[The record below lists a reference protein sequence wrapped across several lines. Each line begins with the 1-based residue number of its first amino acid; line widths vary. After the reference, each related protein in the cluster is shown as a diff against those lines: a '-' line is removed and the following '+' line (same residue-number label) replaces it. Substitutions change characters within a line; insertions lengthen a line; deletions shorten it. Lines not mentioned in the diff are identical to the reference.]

1 MFIANLTYVK
11 EISEIDRFINEHNA
25 FLDRFYAADKFIC
38 SGRKVPRT
46 GGIILINAKNRAE
59 LDEIIAQD
67 PFFQNGVAK
76 YEIIEFTPTKICAR
90 VLATFRRIIRIEFDT
105 LYHR

>member
-11 EISEIDRFINEHNA
+11 EVSEADRFINEHNA
-25 FLDRFYAADKFIC
+25 FLDKFFATDKFIC

-46 GGIILINAKNRAE
+46 GGIILINAKDRAE

-76 YEIIEFTPTKICAR
+76 YEIIEFAPTKFAP
-90 VLATFRRIIRIEFDT
+90 EFWR
-105 LYHR
+105 LFSE

>member
-1 MFIANLTYVK
+1 MFIVNLTYVK
-11 EISEIDRFINEHNA
+11 ELSEVDSFISEHNA
-25 FLDRFYAADKFIC
+25 FLDKFYVENKFIC

-46 GGIILINAKNRAE
+46 GGIILINAKDRAE

-76 YEIIEFTPTKICAR
+76 YEIIEFAPTKFAP
-90 VLATFRRIIRIEFDT
+90 EFW
-105 LYHR
+105 RFFSE

>member
-11 EISEIDRFINEHNA
+11 AASEADRFINEHNT
-25 FLDRFYAADKFIC
+25 FLDKFFAADKFIC

-46 GGIILINAKNRAE
+46 GGIILINAKNHAE

-67 PFFQNGVAK
+67 PFFPNDVGK
-76 YEIIEFTPTKICAR
+76 YEIIEFAPTKFAP
-90 VLATFRRIIRIEFDT
+90 EFWR
-105 LYHR
+105 LFSE

>member
-11 EISEIDRFINEHNA
+11 EASEADRFINEHNA
-25 FLDRFYAADKFIC
+25 FLDKFFAADKFIC

-46 GGIILINAKNRAE
+46 GGIILINAKDRAE

-67 PFFQNGVAK
+67 PFFKNGVAK
-76 YEIIEFTPTKICAR
+76 YEIIEFAPTKFAP
-90 VLATFRRIIRIEFDT
+90 EFWR
-105 LYHR
+105 LFGE